1 MKSDALAA
9 RAHDVL
15 AALSQVIVGKEAAL
29 EGILGALLANG
40 HVLIE
45 DYPGLAKTLI
55 GQLFAQ
61 TLDLGFKRIQFTPD
75 LLPSDITGSFLYD
88 PRESR
93 FEFRRGPV
101 FTHLLLADEINRAT
115 PKTQA
120 ALLEAMQEAQ
130 VTVEGERFAL
140 EAPFLVIAT
149 QNPIELEGTYP
160 LPEAQLD
167 RFLVRLRIG
176 DPEAEEEREI
186 LARRRQRRTDPAEV
200 PRVVARPELLA
211 MQAALEDVFVSEVIE
226 RYIVELVR
234 ATRADGRV
242 AIGASPRGSLALLK
256 LARAQAALRGR
267 DFVTPD
273 DVKAVAGPGLA
284 HRLILRPELWGS
296 RLSTDEVVAELLAQV
311 PTPKAE
317 AR

>member
-1 MKSDALAA
+1 
-9 RAHDVL
+9 
-15 AALSQVIVGKEAAL
+15 
-29 EGILGALLANG
+29 
-40 HVLIE
+40 
-45 DYPGLAKTLI
+45 
-55 GQLFAQ
+55 
-61 TLDLGFKRIQFTPD
+61 
-75 LLPSDITGSFLYD
+75 
-88 PRESR
+88 
-93 FEFRRGPV
+93 
-101 FTHLLLADEINRAT
+101 
-115 PKTQA
+115 
-120 ALLEAMQEAQ
+120 
-130 VTVEGERFAL
+130 
-140 EAPFLVIAT
+140 
-149 QNPIELEGTYP
+149 
-160 LPEAQLD
+160 
-167 RFLVRLRIG
+167 
-176 DPEAEEEREI
+176 
-186 LARRRQRRTDPAEV
+186 
-200 PRVVARPELLA
+200 